1 MKKIK
6 LLTKSLF
13 LMLTAPLEISKGQ
26 RRRKLLKAKK
36 LLNSVKLL

>member
-13 LMLTAPLEISKGQ
+13 LMLTAPLEISKCQ
-26 RRRKLLKAKK
+26 RRRNLVQAKK
-36 LLNSVKLL
+36 TLKYANLF